1 VLPAGTVAVR
11 ESISHLSS
19 LPLGPGVR
27 MLIIRPRMF
36 EGGRVDVEEV
46 ARYCWRLAGRHTRSL
61 LVNDELVPHA
71 AEFGQFVGGK
81 HSDLKR
87 CFTEGRVH
95 GLSQLWGTQDLTD
108 VPVAVVAQSSAIWCF
123 KTAGTGLE
131 ILRRRNYLLGVPD
144 GLVENLPDDESPP
157 DERGEFVRL
166 RAGKR
171 WDSKL
176 YRF

>member
-1 VLPAGTVAVR
+1 VIAGFAHASPGLIVVVDAKAERRFDDVLPAGTVAVR

-27 MLIIRPRMF
+27 I
-36 EGGRVDVEEV
+36 
-46 ARYCWRLAGRHTRSL
+46 
-61 LVNDELVPHA
+61 
-71 AEFGQFVGGK
+71 
-81 HSDLKR
+81 LKR